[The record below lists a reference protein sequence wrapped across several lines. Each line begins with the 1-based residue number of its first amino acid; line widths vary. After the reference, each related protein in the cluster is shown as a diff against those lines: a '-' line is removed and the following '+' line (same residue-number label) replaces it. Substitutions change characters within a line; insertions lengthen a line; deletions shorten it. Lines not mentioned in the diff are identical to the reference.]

1 MIKNL
6 LFSIVAFAISIS
18 LNAQA
23 VWTQQNT
30 AFTNLPTAIGV
41 DQVSVVDANTVWVRG
56 FNGSGAGSVL
66 KVFSRTNNGGT
77 TWTAGNFTQLA
88 ANEMPYVLGAVNYT
102 TAFAVVMDTVSYA
115 TSLWGTTNGGTT
127 WVKETTMFTNA
138 SSFANGVRFWD
149 SQRGFC
155 HGDPID
161 SKYEIYTTADGGD
174 TWTLNATAPAP
185 SSSSEYGFNGFD
197 CMAVVPGG
205 VGFIMTNMG
214 RVLRTTDYGATW
226 AATPNP
232 AFTPS
237 TAYGSNKIYASSA
250 NYIICAGFTT
260 STNTWAWKYT
270 SDGGTTWNNYTPGAP
285 FYEYTMTYVPGS
297 PNMFVATSPYTTSA
311 MGVAYSNNGGL
322 TWADFTD
329 PLLQPLGSNIQCL
342 GVGFASMQ
350 TGWVGNYDQ
359 ANSVN
364 SILKFQD
371 LTAGENILTVV
382 NGNDINMYPNPS
394 EGPVTFSINGPESTP
409 ATIKVH
415 DVTGR
420 LVFNSALQV
429 NGQTTAA
436 YDFSQNGSGLYIVTI
451 TSGNT
456 IKTEKL
462 IIR

>member
-1 MIKNL
+1 
-6 LFSIVAFAISIS
+6 
-18 LNAQA
+18 
-23 VWTQQNT
+23 
-30 AFTNLPTAIGV
+30 
-41 DQVSVVDANTVWVRG
+41 
-56 FNGSGAGSVL
+56 
-66 KVFSRTNNGGT
+66 
-77 TWTAGNFTQLA
+77 
-88 ANEMPYVLGAVNYT
+88 
-102 TAFAVVMDTVSYA
+102 
-115 TSLWGTTNGGTT
+115 
-127 WVKETTMFTNA
+127 
-138 SSFANGVRFWD
+138 
-149 SQRGFC
+149 
-155 HGDPID
+155 
-161 SKYEIYTTADGGD
+161 
-174 TWTLNATAPAP
+174 
-185 SSSSEYGFNGFD
+185 
-197 CMAVVPGG
+197 
-205 VGFIMTNMG
+205 
-214 RVLRTTDYGATW
+214 
-226 AATPNP
+226 
-232 AFTPS
+232 
-237 TAYGSNKIYASSA
+237 
-250 NYIICAGFTT
+250 
-260 STNTWAWKYT
+260 
-270 SDGGTTWNNYTPGAP
+270 
-285 FYEYTMTYVPGS
+285 
-297 PNMFVATSPYTTSA
+297 MFVATSPYTTSA

-394 EGPVTFSINGPESTP
+394 EGPVTFSINGPENTP
-409 ATIKVH
+409 ATIQVH